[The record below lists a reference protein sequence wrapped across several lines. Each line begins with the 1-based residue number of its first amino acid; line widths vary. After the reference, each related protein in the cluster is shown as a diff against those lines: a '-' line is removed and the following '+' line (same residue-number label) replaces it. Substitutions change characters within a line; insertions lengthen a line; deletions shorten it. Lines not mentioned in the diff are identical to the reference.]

1 LFSTKNNS
9 RGQKLYF
16 GMQKYFANFAKAR
29 AFALLNPGTF
39 MQANVALVA

>member
-29 AFALLNPGTF
+29 AFALLNLKF
-39 MQANVALVA
+39 LLQKEMDIL